1 MGDAPQLLGKG
12 LALLPMKIRVRRMKP
27 IPSSSNWYL
36 PMIANIR
43 DALSTD
49 LPNIVEIYNA
59 AIPDRMAT
67 ADTDPISVE
76 SRQLWYQAH
85 TPTKRPLWVAQV
97 NEAMVGWL
105 SFESFYGRPAYS
117 ATAEISIYIAPTYQ
131 HQGIGRQL
139 LDRAIVRSPQLG
151 LKTLVGFIF
160 AHNAPSLRLFE
171 KCGFREWGYLPR
183 VAELDTVERDLTI
196 MGRRIR

>member
-1 MGDAPQLLGKG
+1 
-12 LALLPMKIRVRRMKP
+12 
-27 IPSSSNWYL
+27 
-36 PMIANIR
+36 MIVKIR
-43 DALSTD
+43 DALTPD
-49 LPNIVEIYNA
+49 LPRIVEIYNA

-67 ADTDPISVE
+67 ADTDPISVD

-97 NEAMVGWL
+97 NEEIVGWL
-105 SFESFYGRPAYS
+105 SFESFYGRPAYC
-117 ATAEISIYIAPTYQ
+117 ATTEISIYIAPTNQ

-139 LDRAIVRSPQLG
+139 LERAIFRSPEIG
-151 LKTLVGFIF
+151 VKTLVGFIF
-160 AHNAPSLRLFE
+160 AHNTPSLRLFE

-183 VAELDTVERDLTI
+183 VAELDEIERDLII

>member
-1 MGDAPQLLGKG
+1 
-12 LALLPMKIRVRRMKP
+12 
-27 IPSSSNWYL
+27 
-36 PMIANIR
+36 MILKIR
-43 DALSTD
+43 DALTLD
-49 LPNIVEIYNA
+49 LPKIVEIYNA

-67 ADTDPISVE
+67 ADTDPISVN
-76 SRQLWYQAH
+76 SRQQWYQAH
-85 TPTKRPLWVAQV
+85 NPTERPLWVAEA
-97 NEAMVGWL
+97 NETIVGWL
-105 SFESFYGRPAYS
+105 SFESFYGRPAYH

-131 HQGIGRQL
+131 HQGLGQQL
-139 LDRAIVRSPQLG
+139 LDRAIFRSADLG

-183 VAELDTVERDLTI
+183 VAELDGIERDLII